1 MLFRLMY
8 ACGLRFSEATGLR
21 VEDVD
26 FEGGALRVIGK
37 GDRERR
43 LYMKPYLLG
52 ELHSYAR
59 DYERVGY
66 LFTGHGGERRM
77 SGENVE
83 HLLKWLVA
91 IVVSPGAFL
100 LGTSPGAT
108 MAVGRDFRIGSV
120 DRFVVE
126 TRVMSAPGLSLRT

>member
-26 FEGGALRVIGK
+26 FEGGALRVVGK

-43 LYMKPYLLG
+43 LYLKPYLFG

-66 LFTGHGGERRM
+66 LFTGHGGE
-77 SGENVE
+77 SLLSSENAE

-100 LGTSPGAT
+100 LGALPRAP
-108 MAVGRDFRIGSV
+108 MAIGRDCRIASV
-120 DRFVVE
+120 D
-126 TRVMSAPGLSLRT
+126 L